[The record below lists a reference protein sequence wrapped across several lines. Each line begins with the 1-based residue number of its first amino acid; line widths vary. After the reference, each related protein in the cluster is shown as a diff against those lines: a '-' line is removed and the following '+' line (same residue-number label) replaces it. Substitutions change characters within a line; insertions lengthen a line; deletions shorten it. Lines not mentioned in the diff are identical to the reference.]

1 MCSACIDQTGTT
13 CWSDDFVELVETA
26 HLWVVKTSRTDKNFS
41 SAWCVSLLIRDSL
54 LQPEVTPIHGL
65 GLRRKLAGAVLMGQ
79 LRVDSDRQS
88 CRRLSCNGV
97 TMVQSA
103 ESRKGVNLA
112 SHQRTHR
119 CWPTRRRV
127 LRESEVRPI
136 FMVIAHILSHQP
148 LEVLLI
154 QDDHVVQQVSSA
166 TPDPALRD
174 TVLPRTAKGSAG
186 GVASQFSHR
195 RNHIRSEL

>member
-1 MCSACIDQTGTT
+1 MC
-13 CWSDDFVELVETA
+13 
-26 HLWVVKTSRTDKNFS
+26 R
-41 SAWCVSLLIRDSL
+41 SL
-54 LQPEVTPIHGL
+54 
-65 GLRRKLAGAVLMGQ
+65 
-79 LRVDSDRQS
+79 
-88 CRRLSCNGV
+88 CRYGV
-97 TMVQSA
+97 TMMLSA

-136 FMVIAHILSHQP
+136 FMVIANILSHQP

-166 TPDPALRD
+166 TPDPALRH
-174 TVLPRTAKGSAG
+174 TVLPRTAKSCPGRL
-186 GVASQFSHR
+186 ASQISYR
-195 RNHIRSEL
+195 RNHVGSEL